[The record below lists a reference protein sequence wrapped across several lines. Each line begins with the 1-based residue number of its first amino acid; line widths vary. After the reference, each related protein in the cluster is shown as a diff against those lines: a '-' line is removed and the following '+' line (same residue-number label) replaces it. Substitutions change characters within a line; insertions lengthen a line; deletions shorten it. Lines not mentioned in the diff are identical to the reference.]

1 MHRRQAVAGL
11 SSRPTRAKEFA
22 MKRSVARVLKITGF
36 GLACVLA
43 GAYLGINHA
52 YDQVAATLP
61 EMIKAA
67 GCITPD

>member
-1 MHRRQAVAGL
+1 
-11 SSRPTRAKEFA
+11 
-22 MKRSVARVLKITGF
+22 MKCCSVARVLKITGF